1 MQPSPTQVRIFTLL
15 LLASLFLFPVATTL
29 TSAANAPQIK
39 ILLIGDSTV
48 ATYTKRPQDRPD
60 LTGWGQVAG
69 EFFTADVT
77 VLNRAASGRSS
88 KSFIKEGRWKKAVAE
103 KADYLL
109 IQFGHND
116 CPGKGERTTDPA
128 TDYQQYLRQY
138 IDDARAVNMNPIL
151 ITPVTRRRFKND
163 MIWTTLRPYAEAMLK
178 VGREKNV
185 PVIDLHQKSVAMF
198 NQLGDAKSAY
208 FSPKPDDRTHF
219 TSDGAREIARL
230 IIEEIPTAVPALKP
244 YMKQTTRKSP

>member
-1 MQPSPTQVRIFTLL
+1 MKPSPVQVRIISMLL
-15 LLASLFLFPVATTL
+15 LCCPFVFPVT
-29 TSAANAPQIK
+29 TSADEPQIK

-60 LTGWGQVAG
+60 LTGWGQVLG
-69 EFFTADVT
+69 EFFNADVT

-88 KSFIKEGRWKKAVAE
+88 KSFIKEGRWKKAIAE

-116 CPGKGERTTDPA
+116 CPGKGERSTDPA

-138 IDDARAVNMNPIL
+138 IDEARAVNMKPIL
-151 ITPVTRRRFKND
+151 VTPVTRRRFQND

-198 NQLGDAKSAY
+198 NKLGDEKSAY
-208 FSPKPDDRTHF
+208 FSPKPDDRSHF
-219 TSDGAREIARL
+219 SSNGAHEIARL
-230 IIEEIPTAVPALKP
+230 VIEEIPSAVPALKP
-244 YMKQTTRKSP
+244 YLKQTTRKAN